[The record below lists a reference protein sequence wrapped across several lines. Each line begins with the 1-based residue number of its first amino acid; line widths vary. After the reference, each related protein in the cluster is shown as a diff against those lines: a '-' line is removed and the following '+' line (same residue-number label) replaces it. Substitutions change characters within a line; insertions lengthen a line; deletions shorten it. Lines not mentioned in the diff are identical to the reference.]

1 MAILEM
7 HQVHAGYGNTPILHG
22 VDMQVSAG
30 NVTAL
35 LGRNGMG
42 KTTTISAI
50 AGVVPATAGSIRLD
64 GVDITRAGMVRRGK
78 LGIGLVPENRQVFPS
93 CTVKEHL
100 TLGARLASG
109 SNIQWDLDRLYD
121 TFPVLKSRSSARG
134 TELSGGERQLL
145 AIARALSSNPKLLLL
160 DEPSEGL
167 APSVVSEIADVIKL
181 IAEENHNS
189 GIVLVEQNVKLALSV
204 ADQVC
209 VMSGGSMVFDGSRSE
224 FEAQPQI
231 QDQYIGIA

>member
-1 MAILEM
+1 MVVLEM
-7 HQVHAGYGNTPILHG
+7 NAVHAGYGNTPILHG
-22 VDMQVSAG
+22 VDLQVPAG
-30 NVTAL
+30 TVLAL

-42 KTTTISAI
+42 KTTTISTI
-50 AGVVPATAGSIRLD
+50 AGVVPATAGSITLD
-64 GVDITRAGMVRRGK
+64 GTDITRTGTVRRGR
-78 LGIGLVPENRQVFPS
+78 LGVGLVPENRQVFPS

-100 TLGARLASG
+100 TMGARS
-109 SNIQWDLDRLYD
+109 SDQRNIQWDLDRIYE
-121 TFPVLKSRSSARG
+121 TFPVLKSRSAARG

-167 APSVVSEIADVIKL
+167 APSVVSEIADVIKH
-181 IAEENHNS
+181 IAEENTNS

-204 ADQVC
+204 ADNVC
-209 VMSGGSMVFDGSRSE
+209 VMSRGSLVFDGSRKE
-224 FEAQPQI
+224 FEARPEI